1 MFEGKEVCGMGLD
14 ELPPCPTGIF
24 LEIGPGD
31 TLFGIAREQGTTVE
45 EILALNP
52 GLDPK
57 NLRIG
62 MIICLPEPR
71 T

>member
-1 MFEGKEVCGMGLD
+1 MGID

-24 LEIGPGD
+24 LEIQPGD
-31 TLFGIAREQGTTVE
+31 TLAKIAREQDTTVE
-45 EILALNP
+45 DILALNP

-57 NLRIG
+57 NLIIG
-62 MIICLPEPR
+62 TFICLPLPR

>member
-1 MFEGKEVCGMGLD
+1 MGID
-14 ELPPCPTGIF
+14 ELPPCLTEIF

-31 TLFGIAREQGTTVE
+31 TLFTIASEQKTTVE

-52 GLDPK
+52 GLDPQ

-62 MIICLPEPR
+62 AFMCLPEPR
-71 T
+71 P